1 MDLAVWLRA
10 LDLERYGQTFLDHG
24 IDGEVLPDLTD
35 ADLERIGVLLG
46 HRKKILNAIALLRS
60 SGSWSTELGGAPRG
74 RGDKAG
80 GGTAPDYRVFLRSG
94 RFDRTGLAS

>member
-10 LDLERYGQTFLDHG
+10 LDLERYSQIFLDHE

-35 ADLERIGVLLG
+35 ADLEKIGVLLG
-46 HRKKILNAIALLRS
+46 HRKKILKAIALLRS
-60 SGSWSTELGGAPRG
+60 SGSWSTELGGPRAAAVI
-74 RGDKAG
+74 RPEAERRQI
-80 GGTAPDYRVFLRSG
+80 TAFLRSG